1 MSGRSRGGSDLR
13 RRRNTRREKP
23 RILIVTEGENTEPQY
38 FNGLAREL
46 RASGVEVFRL
56 QVEGIGRDPGRVVR
70 RAAAARA
77 DAQPDD
83 EYDHVWCVVD
93 VDEHETL
100 AAALRTAERLGIQ
113 VAVSNPC
120 FEIWILWHFIE
131 HRAHIDKK
139 ALGEKL
145 KRLGMTGKN
154 LPNHFPFAAYSAAVT
169 RAEPH
174 GGTGEYEVA
183 GNPSSSVCRLVK
195 ILTRRSQ

>member
-1 MSGRSRGGSDLR
+1 VSGRPRGGSDLR

-56 QVEGIGRDPGRVVR
+56 QVEGIGRDPARVVR
-70 RAAAARA
+70 KAAAASA
-77 DAQPDD
+77 DAPHNDGF
-83 EYDHVWCVVD
+83 DHVWCVVD

-100 AAALRTAERLGIQ
+100 AAALRTAERLGIH

-120 FEIWILWHFIE
+120 FEIWILWHFME

-139 ALGEKL
+139 TLGEKL

-154 LPNHFPFAAYSAAVT
+154 LPSHFPFIEYSAAVT
-169 RAEPH
+169 RAESR
-174 GGTGEYEVA
+174 GETGEYQVA
-183 GNPSSSVCRLVK
+183 GNPSSSVCRLVRV
-195 ILTRRSQ
+195 LTRRSQ